1 MLKVYYKRVD
11 VNNYFDE
18 IRTIDEKIITKP
30 IYDKKLLVAIRINL
44 DIVKELFFYARMLLK
59 QNSIR
64 IRISWN
70 AEKLTKHTTLF

>member
-1 MLKVYYKRVD
+1 MLKVHYKRVD

-18 IRTIDEKIITKP
+18 IRTIDEKIITKL

>member
-18 IRTIDEKIITKP
+18 IRTIDEKIITKL